1 MIHLVRFGFAV
12 IAMLFFAFCGS
23 QKLSEE
29 QKLTRFFEKDSVN
42 IIVTDSGLGG
52 LSVAADVV
60 ERLQN
65 SGVFKSAKV
74 TFFNAQPHLK
84 SGYNKMKTTEQKVK
98 IFNNALEAM
107 EQKFAPDIILIAC
120 NTLSVIYEYT
130 NYSKRAEIPVV
141 GIVETGVNLIKS
153 KLDEKENAD
162 VIIFATKT
170 TVKQDKHR
178 SQLKKMAIVD
188 ERMQTQACPKLAGE
202 IERGSQSDTTKALVE
217 KYVNQALAERE
228 DSDKPLFISYNCTHY
243 GYVND
248 LFKQAFLDRGIEV
261 AGFLDPNPLMADFIF
276 AKDKLNHYP
285 STQVNVRIVSQP
297 ELTPGKIA
305 SIYELISL
313 QSDKTAEA
321 MFEYEFVPEFFEWRS
336 IAGVDK
342 E

>member
-1 MIHLVRFGFAV
+1 MIRFVLAV
-12 IAMLFFAFCGS
+12 STGLSMLFLVSCS
-23 QKLSEE
+23 SPKLTEE
-29 QKLTRFFEKDSVN
+29 QKLARFFEKDSVN

-65 SGVFKSAKV
+65 SGVFRSAKV

-84 SGYNKMKTTEQKVK
+84 SGYNKMKTTEQKVE

-107 EQKFAPDIILIAC
+107 ESEFAPDIILIAC

-130 NYSKRAEIPVV
+130 AYANRTNIPVI

-153 KLDEKENAD
+153 KMDEKENAD

-178 SQLKKMAIVD
+178 SQLKKMAVAE

-202 IERGSQSDTTKALVE
+202 IERGATSDTTNALVK
-217 KYVNQALAERE
+217 KYVDQALANRG
-228 DSDKPLFISYNCTHY
+228 DSDKPIFVSYNCTHY

-248 LFKQAFLDRGIEV
+248 LFEQAFSEKGIAV
-261 AGFLDPNPLMADFIF
+261 AGFLNPNPLMADFIF
-276 AKDKLNHYP
+276 KKDKLKRFP
-285 STQVNVRIVSQP
+285 STPVNIRIVSQP

-305 SIYELISL
+305 SIYELIAL
-313 QSDKTAEA
+313 KSDKTAEA

-336 IAGVDK
+336 IAGVK
-342 E
+342 EK